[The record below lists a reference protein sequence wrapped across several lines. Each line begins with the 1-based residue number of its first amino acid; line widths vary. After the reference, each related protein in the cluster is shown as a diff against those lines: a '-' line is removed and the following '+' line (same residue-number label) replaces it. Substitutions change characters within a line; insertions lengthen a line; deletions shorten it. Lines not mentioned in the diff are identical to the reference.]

1 MRTRALAEGADRVLL
16 GQGGWKV
23 MRWKCSYFVFVAA
36 AVDMVLQYK
45 NAINQSQFQHDNTST
60 ESRFDCE

>member
-1 MRTRALAEGADRVLL
+1 MQTTALAEGAGRVLL

-23 MRWKCSYFVFVAA
+23 MRWKCSYFVFVEA
-36 AVDMVLQYK
+36 AVEMVLQYK
-45 NAINQSQFQHDNTST
+45 NVVNQSQFQHHTST